1 MIWDSKS
8 LLKIKDI
15 PWLILFGSLWGIN
28 ELITGE
34 FLSAQGMDHS
44 SLVLSAAAVF
54 ILAASRGMIN
64 KPGSSSLV
72 GSVAVVFKWVHV
84 APFYC
89 HLAAIFILGFIF
101 DLFASILLRKKA
113 DSTIK
118 QALTGSASAFSN
130 NALFGFI
137 MTYIFRYSYWIVDGN
152 QKMIRHIFIDGGL
165 LVFLSLFLAPLGF
178 KFGLSLEK
186 ISSRQPIWALAGSS
200 AGAILVWILGSFAS

>member
-28 ELITGE
+28 ELLTGE
-34 FLSAQGMDHS
+34 FLSAQNMDNA

-64 KPGSSSLV
+64 KPGSSTLV
-72 GSVAVVFKWVHV
+72 GVIAVVFKLVHV

-101 DLFASILLRKKA
+101 DMFASILLRKKA
-113 DSTIK
+113 GSPIK
-118 QALTGSASAFSN
+118 QAITGSASAFSN
-130 NALFGFI
+130 NVLFGFL
-137 MTYIFRYSYWIVDGN
+137 MTYVFRYSYWIIDGN

-165 LVFLSLFLAPLGF
+165 LTFLSLFLTPLGF
-178 KFGLSLEK
+178 KFGLSLKK
-186 ISSRQPIWALAGSS
+186 ISTRQPIWALAGSS
-200 AGAILVWILGSFAS
+200 AGAILIWILGSFAS